1 MIRILLLDDHPVLR
15 HGVRAVLDTQSDLEV
30 VAEAGSAAEAEAAA
44 AGHDLDVALVDL
56 DLGAGRPDGIE
67 ATRTIRRAS
76 PRTEVLVFT
85 AYDSDADI
93 VRALDAGAAG
103 YLVKDSRPA
112 EIFQAIRSAASGGT
126 PLTGPI
132 GARLMRR
139 VERPDETLTP
149 RELDVLTR
157 AAAGLSNRDLARE
170 LHVSEATVKT
180 HLHHAFTKLGA
191 DNRQA
196 AIASAVKRGIIRL

>member
-196 AIASAVKRGIIRL
+196 AIAAAVKRGIIRL